1 MTAFDRMALGVGLV
15 FLTFKALTTRRLAPA
30 RALGYWAFWPG
41 MDSRPFARTVPGAG
55 PGLFAW
61 GLLKAGA
68 GAALLSVR
76 AGVPAVDVAR
86 VFLGIGLLVHL
97 GICDA
102 LAGFWRMLGVPVD
115 RLFVN
120 PLASATLGE
129 FWGRRWNL
137 AFHAV
142 AKDFVFRPAARRWGP
157 AAGVLL
163 TFAFSGALHEVLLSV
178 PAAGGYG
185 LPFAYFLLHGGLV
198 LAERRWGIGGRAWT
212 LFWLL
217 APAPL
222 LFHPWFVRA
231 LIRPLI

>member
-1 MTAFDRMALGVGLV
+1 MSPFDRMALGVGLV
-15 FLTFKALTTRRLAPA
+15 FVAFKALTTRRLAFG
-30 RALGYWAFWPG
+30 RALGYWALWPG
-41 MDSRPFARTVPGAG
+41 MDPRPFARTVPGAG
-55 PGLFAW
+55 PGLLVW

-76 AGVPAVDVAR
+76 ADLPALDVAR
-86 VFLGIGLLVHL
+86 VFLGIGLLVHF

-102 LAGFWRMLGVPVD
+102 LAGAWRMLGVPVD

-129 FWGRRWNL
+129 FWGRRWNR

-142 AKDFVFRPAARRWGP
+142 AKDVVFRPAARRWGP

-163 TFAFSGALHEVLLSV
+163 TFAFSGVLHELLLSV
-178 PAAGGYG
+178 PAGGGYG
-185 LPFAYFLLHGGLV
+185 LPFAYFLLHGLLV
-198 LAERRWGIGGRAWT
+198 VVERRRGISGRAWT
-212 LFWLL
+212 LFWVL

-231 LIRPLI
+231 FILPLI